1 MSATKFQSQWD
12 ILQAV
17 ELKHISIWA
26 EAVVAAATF
35 LHMQIDIV
43 FPPTVVEPWTSV
55 PLFQIAWHICAKV
68 NICTNYAQYMHAR
81 CEFISRLPEVPGA
94 PSIPLHSD
102 KTRRNDW
109 GLRQKKTQMYQ
120 KFLWRKSS
128 RAFICSPRRDF
139 CQHNHLFF
147 LHETI
152 KMLRPQEAIYK
163 EKVSKKQEE
172 ENNMHS
178 FFYYTAA
185 FLCSVWNPPHPPR
198 APATIS
204 FLIRCDLMFYLAL
217 HFLSLRCR
225 SPYLPGKVS
234 PDCWGNPAPP
244 AGNESGQG
252 VRTAQ

>member
-1 MSATKFQSQWD
+1 M
-12 ILQAV
+12 
-17 ELKHISIWA
+17 
-26 EAVVAAATF
+26 
-35 LHMQIDIV
+35 
-43 FPPTVVEPWTSV
+43 SV

-68 NICTNYAQYMHAR
+68 NICTNYVQYMHAR
-81 CEFISRLPEVPGA
+81 CEFISCLPEIPGA
-94 PSIPLHSD
+94 PSVPLHSD

-109 GLRQKKTQMYQ
+109 GLRQKKKNKHKCTESPCEGS
-120 KFLWRKSS
+120 KAEFLFSLPGEIFVNIITYFSYTKQLKCSDRKRPFTRKRSA
-128 RAFICSPRRDF
+128 RNRKRRIICI
-139 CQHNHLFF
+139 LFL
-147 LHETI
+147 LHCCFPLQCLE
-152 KMLRPQEAIYK
+152 
-163 EKVSKKQEE
+163 
-172 ENNMHS
+172 
-178 FFYYTAA
+178 
-185 FLCSVWNPPHPPR
+185 PPHPPT